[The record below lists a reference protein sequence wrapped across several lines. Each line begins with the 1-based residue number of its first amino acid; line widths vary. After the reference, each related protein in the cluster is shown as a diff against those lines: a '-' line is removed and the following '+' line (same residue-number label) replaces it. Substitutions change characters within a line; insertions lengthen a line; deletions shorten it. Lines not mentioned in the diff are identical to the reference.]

1 MLNVLLFS
9 VKMAQ
14 ESQQLRVCSVVKIV
28 MLNSLTKKETSLEVI
43 IRISMFL
50 TNGLFGENFRM
61 SDEEVLEL
69 IFENRELRPLWEA
82 ISSIGKFSIQIDF

>member
-1 MLNVLLFS
+1 MVEGGFLKMLNVLLFS

-50 TNGLFGENFRM
+50 MSGLL
-61 SDEEVLEL
+61 VK
-69 IFENRELRPLWEA
+69 IFE
-82 ISSIGKFSIQIDF
+82 

>member
-1 MLNVLLFS
+1 MVEGGFLKMLNVLLFS

-50 TNGLFGENFRM
+50 TNGLL
-61 SDEEVLEL
+61 VK
-69 IFENRELRPLWEA
+69 IFA
-82 ISSIGKFSIQIDF
+82 

>member
-50 TNGLFGENFRM
+50 TNGLL
-61 SDEEVLEL
+61 VK
-69 IFENRELRPLWEA
+69 IFA
-82 ISSIGKFSIQIDF
+82 

>member
-14 ESQQLRVCSVVKIV
+14 ESQQLRVCSVVK
-28 MLNSLTKKETSLEVI
+28 NSDVKFFDKEGNFIGGDYSNIYVFDEWFI
-43 IRISMFL
+43 
-50 TNGLFGENFRM
+50 GENFRM

-69 IFENRELRPLWEA
+69 IFENRELRPLWG
-82 ISSIGKFSIQIDF
+82 SYFFHRKVFLSR